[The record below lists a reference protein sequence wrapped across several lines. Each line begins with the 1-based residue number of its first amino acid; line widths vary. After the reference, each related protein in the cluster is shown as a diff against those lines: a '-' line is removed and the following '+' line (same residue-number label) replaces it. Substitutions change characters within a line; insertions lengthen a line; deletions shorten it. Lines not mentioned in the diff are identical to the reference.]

1 MEGLGTAMAVSTAA
15 DQTASGDTD
24 GQGPTVTAVLRDT
37 SEVRQDYAR
46 LDINFSA

>member
-24 GQGPTVTAVLRDT
+24 GQGPTVTDVLT
-37 SEVRQDYAR
+37 SFPPRSGKTMQD
-46 LDINFSA
+46 